1 MLNLAVALVVVAA
14 VRAVGTVLVIA
25 LLVVPGAA
33 GRLLSDRLAGI
44 TLIAVGTALLAGW
57 LGLVASW
64 QASVNHGL
72 RLASGA
78 TVVLVLVLLYGAGR
92 RRSPPSG
99 RCGHEPA
106 AGRVR
111 RRALIEALLVGA
123 LCGLVGVHVVLRRLS
138 FFTMAMT
145 HATFPGVVL
154 AALVGVDLL
163 LGSGLFGV
171 LVVLGVSWLTT
182 RPRSDSAAAVGVVLS
197 AGFALGV
204 ALLSAQAGFTRDLSA
219 YLVGSIVT
227 VQTGDLVKTALVLAA
242 VALTLALVG
251 KELVFGAF
259 DRGGMV
265 AAGYPA
271 GRLDLLL
278 LLVVELTV
286 VTSVPAVGTIQA
298 VALIVAPAAAARLWC
313 DRIGPTTALAVLLGM
328 ASGVV
333 GLAVSQAY
341 EVAAGAAIVLAAC
354 GFFVLSVVVAP
365 VVRRRPVPLGVG

>member
-1 MLNLAVALVVVAA
+1 MS
-14 VRAVGTVLVIA
+14 
-25 LLVVPGAA
+25 LLQDGYA
-33 GRLLSDRLAGI
+33 
-44 TLIAVGTALLAGW
+44 
-57 LGLVASW
+57 
-64 QASVNHGL
+64 
-72 RLASGA
+72 
-78 TVVLVLVLLYGAGR
+78 
-92 RRSPPSG
+92 
-99 RCGHEPA
+99 
-106 AGRVR
+106 

-227 VQTGDLVKTALVLAA
+227 VQAGDLVKTALVLAA

-259 DRGGMV
+259 DRGAMV

-271 GRLDLLL
+271 GRLDLFL

-298 VALIVAPAAAARLWC
+298 VALIVAPAAAARLWS

-341 EVAAGAAIVLAAC
+341 QVAAGAAIVLAAC

-365 VVRRRPVPLGVG
+365 VVRGRPVPLGVG

>member
-1 MLNLAVALVVVAA
+1 VS
-14 VRAVGTVLVIA
+14 
-25 LLVVPGAA
+25 LLQDGYA
-33 GRLLSDRLAGI
+33 
-44 TLIAVGTALLAGW
+44 
-57 LGLVASW
+57 
-64 QASVNHGL
+64 
-72 RLASGA
+72 
-78 TVVLVLVLLYGAGR
+78 
-92 RRSPPSG
+92 
-99 RCGHEPA
+99 
-106 AGRVR
+106 

-227 VQTGDLVKTALVLAA
+227 VQAGDLVKTALVLAA

-298 VALIVAPAAAARLWC
+298 VALIVAPAAAARLWS

-365 VVRRRPVPLGVG
+365 VVRGRPVPLGVG

>member
-1 MLNLAVALVVVAA
+1 MS
-14 VRAVGTVLVIA
+14 
-25 LLVVPGAA
+25 LLQDGYA
-33 GRLLSDRLAGI
+33 
-44 TLIAVGTALLAGW
+44 
-57 LGLVASW
+57 
-64 QASVNHGL
+64 
-72 RLASGA
+72 
-78 TVVLVLVLLYGAGR
+78 
-92 RRSPPSG
+92 
-99 RCGHEPA
+99 
-106 AGRVR
+106 

-182 RPRSDSAAAVGVVLS
+182 RPRSESAAAVGVVLS

-204 ALLSAQAGFTRDLSA
+204 VLLSAQAGFTRDLSA

-298 VALIVAPAAAARLWC
+298 VALIVAPAAAARLWS

-341 EVAAGAAIVLAAC
+341 QVAAGAAIVLAAC

-365 VVRRRPVPLGVG
+365 VVRGRPVPLGVG

>member
-1 MLNLAVALVVVAA
+1 MS
-14 VRAVGTVLVIA
+14 
-25 LLVVPGAA
+25 LLQDGYA
-33 GRLLSDRLAGI
+33 
-44 TLIAVGTALLAGW
+44 
-57 LGLVASW
+57 
-64 QASVNHGL
+64 
-72 RLASGA
+72 
-78 TVVLVLVLLYGAGR
+78 
-92 RRSPPSG
+92 
-99 RCGHEPA
+99 
-106 AGRVR
+106 

-182 RPRSDSAAAVGVVLS
+182 RPRSDSTAAVGVVLS

-227 VQTGDLVKTALVLAA
+227 VQTSDLVKTALVLAA
-242 VALTLALVG
+242 VALTLVLVG

-265 AAGYPA
+265 AAGYQA

-313 DRIGPTTALAVLLGM
+313 DRIGPTTVLAVLLGM

-365 VVRRRPVPLGVG
+365 AVRRRPVPLGVG

>member
-1 MLNLAVALVVVAA
+1 
-14 VRAVGTVLVIA
+14 
-25 LLVVPGAA
+25 
-33 GRLLSDRLAGI
+33 
-44 TLIAVGTALLAGW
+44 
-57 LGLVASW
+57 
-64 QASVNHGL
+64 
-72 RLASGA
+72 
-78 TVVLVLVLLYGAGR
+78 
-92 RRSPPSG
+92 
-99 RCGHEPA
+99 
-106 AGRVR
+106 
-111 RRALIEALLVGA
+111 
-123 LCGLVGVHVVLRRLS
+123 VLRRLS

-227 VQTGDLVKTALVLAA
+227 VQVGDLVKTALVLAA

-298 VALIVAPAAAARLWC
+298 VALIVAPAATARLWS
-313 DRIGPTTALAVLLGM
+313 DRIGPTTVLAVLLGM
-328 ASGVV
+328 ASGVI

-365 VVRRRPVPLGVG
+365 AVRRRPVPLGVG

>member
-1 MLNLAVALVVVAA
+1 MS
-14 VRAVGTVLVIA
+14 
-25 LLVVPGAA
+25 LLQDGYA
-33 GRLLSDRLAGI
+33 
-44 TLIAVGTALLAGW
+44 
-57 LGLVASW
+57 
-64 QASVNHGL
+64 
-72 RLASGA
+72 
-78 TVVLVLVLLYGAGR
+78 
-92 RRSPPSG
+92 
-99 RCGHEPA
+99 
-106 AGRVR
+106 

-227 VQTGDLVKTALVLAA
+227 VQTSDLVKTALVLAA
-242 VALTLALVG
+242 VALTLVLVG

-313 DRIGPTTALAVLLGM
+313 DRIGPTTVLAVLLGM

-365 VVRRRPVPLGVG
+365 AVRRRPVPLGVG

>member
-1 MLNLAVALVVVAA
+1 
-14 VRAVGTVLVIA
+14 
-25 LLVVPGAA
+25 
-33 GRLLSDRLAGI
+33 
-44 TLIAVGTALLAGW
+44 
-57 LGLVASW
+57 
-64 QASVNHGL
+64 
-72 RLASGA
+72 
-78 TVVLVLVLLYGAGR
+78 
-92 RRSPPSG
+92 
-99 RCGHEPA
+99 
-106 AGRVR
+106 
-111 RRALIEALLVGA
+111 
-123 LCGLVGVHVVLRRLS
+123 
-138 FFTMAMT
+138 MT

-227 VQTGDLVKTALVLAA
+227 VQAGDLVKTALVLAA

-298 VALIVAPAAAARLWC
+298 VALIVAPAAAARLWS

-341 EVAAGAAIVLAAC
+341 QVAAGAAIVLAAC

-365 VVRRRPVPLGVG
+365 VVRGRPVPLGVG

>member
-1 MLNLAVALVVVAA
+1 MS
-14 VRAVGTVLVIA
+14 
-25 LLVVPGAA
+25 LLQDGYA
-33 GRLLSDRLAGI
+33 
-44 TLIAVGTALLAGW
+44 
-57 LGLVASW
+57 
-64 QASVNHGL
+64 
-72 RLASGA
+72 
-78 TVVLVLVLLYGAGR
+78 
-92 RRSPPSG
+92 
-99 RCGHEPA
+99 
-106 AGRVR
+106 

-227 VQTGDLVKTALVLAA
+227 VQTSDLVKTALVLAA

-313 DRIGPTTALAVLLGM
+313 DRIGPTTVLAVLLGM

-365 VVRRRPVPLGVG
+365 AVRRRPVPLGVG

>member
-1 MLNLAVALVVVAA
+1 MS
-14 VRAVGTVLVIA
+14 
-25 LLVVPGAA
+25 LLQDGYA
-33 GRLLSDRLAGI
+33 
-44 TLIAVGTALLAGW
+44 
-57 LGLVASW
+57 
-64 QASVNHGL
+64 
-72 RLASGA
+72 
-78 TVVLVLVLLYGAGR
+78 
-92 RRSPPSG
+92 
-99 RCGHEPA
+99 
-106 AGRVR
+106 

-171 LVVLGVSWLTT
+171 LVVVGVSWLTT

-227 VQTGDLVKTALVLAA
+227 VQTSDLVKTALVLAA
-242 VALTLALVG
+242 VALTLVLVG

-313 DRIGPTTALAVLLGM
+313 DRIGPTTVLAVLLGM

-365 VVRRRPVPLGVG
+365 AVRRRPVPLGVG

>member
-1 MLNLAVALVVVAA
+1 MS
-14 VRAVGTVLVIA
+14 
-25 LLVVPGAA
+25 LLQDGYA
-33 GRLLSDRLAGI
+33 
-44 TLIAVGTALLAGW
+44 
-57 LGLVASW
+57 
-64 QASVNHGL
+64 
-72 RLASGA
+72 
-78 TVVLVLVLLYGAGR
+78 
-92 RRSPPSG
+92 
-99 RCGHEPA
+99 
-106 AGRVR
+106 

-123 LCGLVGVHVVLRRLS
+123 LCGMVGVHVVLRRLS

-154 AALVGVDLL
+154 AALIGVDLL
-163 LGSGLFGV
+163 LGAGLFGV

-204 ALLSAQAGFTRDLSA
+204 ALLSAQAGFSRDLSA
-219 YLVGSIVT
+219 FLVGSIVT
-227 VQTGDLVKTALVLAA
+227 VQTSDLVKTALVLAA
-242 VALTLALVG
+242 VVATLAMVG

-259 DRGGMV
+259 DRGGMI

-271 GRLDLLL
+271 ARLDLLL

-298 VALIVAPAAAARLWC
+298 VALIVAPAATARLWC
-313 DRIGPTTALAVLLGM
+313 DRIGPTTVLAVLLGM

-341 EVAAGAAIVLAAC
+341 QVAAGAAIVLAAC

-365 VVRRRPVPLGVG
+365 ALRRRPVSVGVG

>member
-1 MLNLAVALVVVAA
+1 MS
-14 VRAVGTVLVIA
+14 
-25 LLVVPGAA
+25 LLQDGYA
-33 GRLLSDRLAGI
+33 
-44 TLIAVGTALLAGW
+44 
-57 LGLVASW
+57 
-64 QASVNHGL
+64 
-72 RLASGA
+72 
-78 TVVLVLVLLYGAGR
+78 
-92 RRSPPSG
+92 
-99 RCGHEPA
+99 
-106 AGRVR
+106 

-227 VQTGDLVKTALVLAA
+227 VQAGDLVKTALVLAA

-298 VALIVAPAAAARLWC
+298 VALIVAPAAAARLWS

-341 EVAAGAAIVLAAC
+341 QVAAGAAIVLAAC

-365 VVRRRPVPLGVG
+365 VVRGRPVPLGVG

>member
-1 MLNLAVALVVVAA
+1 MNLFADDYA
-14 VRAVGTVLVIA
+14 
-25 LLVVPGAA
+25 
-33 GRLLSDRLAGI
+33 
-44 TLIAVGTALLAGW
+44 
-57 LGLVASW
+57 
-64 QASVNHGL
+64 
-72 RLASGA
+72 
-78 TVVLVLVLLYGAGR
+78 
-92 RRSPPSG
+92 
-99 RCGHEPA
+99 
-106 AGRVR
+106 
-111 RRALIEALLVGA
+111 RRALLEALLVGA

-171 LVVLGVSWLTT
+171 LVVLGVSWLSG

-204 ALLSAQAGFTRDLSA
+204 ALLSAQSGFSRDLSA

-227 VQTGDLVKTALVLAA
+227 VQRADLVKTAVVLVVVAVVLAA
-242 VALTLALVG
+242 FG

-259 DRGGMV
+259 DRGGLV

-278 LLVVELTV
+278 LLLVEVTV
-286 VTSVPAVGTIQA
+286 VTSVPAVGTVQA
-298 VALIVAPAAAARLWC
+298 VALVVAPAAAARLWC
-313 DRIGPTTALAVLLGM
+313 ERIGTTTALAVLLGM

-354 GFFVLSVVVAP
+354 GFFVLSVILAP
-365 VVRRRPVPLGVG
+365 LRRRRAGPALRPVPVAVAVAGGSMGMPEPGGDAR

>member
-1 MLNLAVALVVVAA
+1 VSLFADGYA
-14 VRAVGTVLVIA
+14 
-25 LLVVPGAA
+25 
-33 GRLLSDRLAGI
+33 
-44 TLIAVGTALLAGW
+44 
-57 LGLVASW
+57 
-64 QASVNHGL
+64 Q
-72 RLASGA
+72 
-78 TVVLVLVLLYGAGR
+78 
-92 RRSPPSG
+92 
-99 RCGHEPA
+99 
-106 AGRVR
+106 
-111 RRALIEALLVGA
+111 RALIEALLVGA
-123 LCGLVGVHVVLRRLS
+123 LCGLVGVHVVLRKLS

-154 AALVGVDLL
+154 AALIGVDLL

-171 LVVLGVSWLTT
+171 LVVLGVSWLST

-227 VQTGDLVKTALVLAA
+227 VQNGDLVKTALVLAT
-242 VALTLALVG
+242 VGLTLALVG

-259 DRGGMV
+259 DRGGLV

-278 LLVVELTV
+278 LLLVQLTV
-286 VTSVPAVGTIQA
+286 VSSVPAVGIIQA
-298 VALIVAPAAAARLWC
+298 VALIVAPAATARLWL
-313 DRIGPTTALAVLLGM
+313 DRIAPTTVLAVLLGM

-333 GLAVSQAY
+333 GLAISQAY

-354 GFFVLSVVVAP
+354 SFFVLSVMAAP
-365 VVRRRPVPLGVG
+365 LVRRRPVPVGVG

>member
-1 MLNLAVALVVVAA
+1 MS
-14 VRAVGTVLVIA
+14 
-25 LLVVPGAA
+25 LLQDGYA
-33 GRLLSDRLAGI
+33 
-44 TLIAVGTALLAGW
+44 
-57 LGLVASW
+57 
-64 QASVNHGL
+64 
-72 RLASGA
+72 
-78 TVVLVLVLLYGAGR
+78 
-92 RRSPPSG
+92 
-99 RCGHEPA
+99 
-106 AGRVR
+106 

-227 VQTGDLVKTALVLAA
+227 VQTSDLVKTALVLAA

-286 VTSVPAVGTIQA
+286 VISVPAVGTIQA

-313 DRIGPTTALAVLLGM
+313 DRIGPTTVLAVLLGM

-341 EVAAGAAIVLAAC
+341 EIAAGAAIVLAAC

-365 VVRRRPVPLGVG
+365 AVRRRPVPVGVG

>member
-1 MLNLAVALVVVAA
+1 VSLLQDGYARQALV
-14 VRAVGTVLVIA
+14 
-25 LLVVPGAA
+25 
-33 GRLLSDRLAGI
+33 
-44 TLIAVGTALLAGW
+44 
-57 LGLVASW
+57 
-64 QASVNHGL
+64 
-72 RLASGA
+72 
-78 TVVLVLVLLYGAGR
+78 
-92 RRSPPSG
+92 
-99 RCGHEPA
+99 
-106 AGRVR
+106 
-111 RRALIEALLVGA
+111 EALLVGA

-182 RPRSDSAAAVGVVLS
+182 RPRSDSAAAVGVVLA

-219 YLVGSIVT
+219 FLVGSIVT

-265 AAGYPA
+265 AVGYPA

-313 DRIGPTTALAVLLGM
+313 DRIAPTTVLAVLLGM

-365 VVRRRPVPLGVG
+365 ALRRRPVPWGVG

>member
-1 MLNLAVALVVVAA
+1 VS
-14 VRAVGTVLVIA
+14 
-25 LLVVPGAA
+25 LLQDGYA
-33 GRLLSDRLAGI
+33 
-44 TLIAVGTALLAGW
+44 
-57 LGLVASW
+57 
-64 QASVNHGL
+64 
-72 RLASGA
+72 
-78 TVVLVLVLLYGAGR
+78 
-92 RRSPPSG
+92 
-99 RCGHEPA
+99 
-106 AGRVR
+106 

-227 VQTGDLVKTALVLAA
+227 VQTSDLVKTALVLAA
-242 VALTLALVG
+242 VALTLVLVG

-278 LLVVELTV
+278 RLVVELTV

-313 DRIGPTTALAVLLGM
+313 DRIGPTTVLAVLLGM

-365 VVRRRPVPLGVG
+365 AVRRRPVPLGVG

>member
-1 MLNLAVALVVVAA
+1 MS
-14 VRAVGTVLVIA
+14 
-25 LLVVPGAA
+25 LLQDGYA
-33 GRLLSDRLAGI
+33 
-44 TLIAVGTALLAGW
+44 
-57 LGLVASW
+57 
-64 QASVNHGL
+64 
-72 RLASGA
+72 
-78 TVVLVLVLLYGAGR
+78 
-92 RRSPPSG
+92 
-99 RCGHEPA
+99 
-106 AGRVR
+106 

-182 RPRSDSAAAVGVVLS
+182 RPRSDPAAAVGVVLS

-227 VQTGDLVKTALVLAA
+227 VQAGDLVKTALVLAA

-298 VALIVAPAAAARLWC
+298 VALIVAPAAAARLWS

-341 EVAAGAAIVLAAC
+341 QVAAGAAIVLAAC

-365 VVRRRPVPLGVG
+365 VVRGRPVPLGVG

>member
-1 MLNLAVALVVVAA
+1 MS
-14 VRAVGTVLVIA
+14 
-25 LLVVPGAA
+25 LLQDGYA
-33 GRLLSDRLAGI
+33 
-44 TLIAVGTALLAGW
+44 
-57 LGLVASW
+57 
-64 QASVNHGL
+64 
-72 RLASGA
+72 
-78 TVVLVLVLLYGAGR
+78 
-92 RRSPPSG
+92 
-99 RCGHEPA
+99 
-106 AGRVR
+106 

-182 RPRSDSAAAVGVVLS
+182 RPRSDPAAAVGVVLS

-227 VQTGDLVKTALVLAA
+227 VQTGELVKTALVLAA

-298 VALIVAPAAAARLWC
+298 VALIVAPAAAARLWS

-341 EVAAGAAIVLAAC
+341 QVAAGAAIVLAAC

-365 VVRRRPVPLGVG
+365 VVRGRPVPLGVG

>member
-1 MLNLAVALVVVAA
+1 MS
-14 VRAVGTVLVIA
+14 
-25 LLVVPGAA
+25 LLQDGYA
-33 GRLLSDRLAGI
+33 
-44 TLIAVGTALLAGW
+44 
-57 LGLVASW
+57 
-64 QASVNHGL
+64 
-72 RLASGA
+72 
-78 TVVLVLVLLYGAGR
+78 
-92 RRSPPSG
+92 
-99 RCGHEPA
+99 
-106 AGRVR
+106 

-227 VQTGDLVKTALVLAA
+227 VQAGDLVKTALVLAA

-271 GRLDLLL
+271 GRLDLFL

-298 VALIVAPAAAARLWC
+298 VALIVAPAAAARLWS

-341 EVAAGAAIVLAAC
+341 QVAAGAAIVLAAC

-365 VVRRRPVPLGVG
+365 VVRGRPVPLGVG

>member
-1 MLNLAVALVVVAA
+1 VS
-14 VRAVGTVLVIA
+14 
-25 LLVVPGAA
+25 LLQDGYA
-33 GRLLSDRLAGI
+33 
-44 TLIAVGTALLAGW
+44 
-57 LGLVASW
+57 
-64 QASVNHGL
+64 
-72 RLASGA
+72 
-78 TVVLVLVLLYGAGR
+78 
-92 RRSPPSG
+92 
-99 RCGHEPA
+99 
-106 AGRVR
+106 

-163 LGSGLFGV
+163 LGSGVFGV

-227 VQTGDLVKTALVLAA
+227 VQAGDLVKTALVLAA

-298 VALIVAPAAAARLWC
+298 VALIVAPAAAARLWS

-328 ASGVV
+328 ASCVV

-365 VVRRRPVPLGVG
+365 AVRRRPVPLGVG

>member
-1 MLNLAVALVVVAA
+1 MS
-14 VRAVGTVLVIA
+14 
-25 LLVVPGAA
+25 LLQDGYA
-33 GRLLSDRLAGI
+33 
-44 TLIAVGTALLAGW
+44 
-57 LGLVASW
+57 
-64 QASVNHGL
+64 
-72 RLASGA
+72 
-78 TVVLVLVLLYGAGR
+78 
-92 RRSPPSG
+92 
-99 RCGHEPA
+99 
-106 AGRVR
+106 

-204 ALLSAQAGFTRDLSA
+204 VLLSAQAGFTRDLSA

-227 VQTGDLVKTALVLAA
+227 VQAGDLVKTALVLAA

-298 VALIVAPAAAARLWC
+298 VALIVAPAAAARLWS

-341 EVAAGAAIVLAAC
+341 QVAAGAAIVLAAC

-365 VVRRRPVPLGVG
+365 VVRGRPVPLGVG